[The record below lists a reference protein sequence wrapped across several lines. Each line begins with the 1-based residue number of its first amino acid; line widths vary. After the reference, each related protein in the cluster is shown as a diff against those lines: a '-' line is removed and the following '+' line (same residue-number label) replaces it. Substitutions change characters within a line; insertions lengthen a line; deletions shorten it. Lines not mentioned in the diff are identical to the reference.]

1 MPDLNRT
8 TYVINGQSI
17 TIANDLHN
25 VIITVTDRDG
35 VSASLSTDSETAH
48 DIANNLH
55 LQAVCAEAS
64 K

>member
-8 TYVINGQSI
+8 TYAINGQCI
-17 TIANDLHN
+17 TIANYLHN
-25 VIITVTDRDG
+25 VIITITDRDG
-35 VSASLSTDSETAH
+35 VTASLSTDSETAH
-48 DIANNLH
+48 DIANNIH